1 MREPAFT
8 ETIQIAIVVRD
19 IEATMRTYV
28 HDYGIGPWD
37 VYEFNPGT
45 VKDLREDG
53 ESVERSWRLALAKV
67 GQMQWELIQPLDDE
81 SIYARFLAE
90 KGEGVHHVGVAVE
103 SYDDTIAALEARGR
117 RVVLG
122 GEYGGL
128 NFAYLATD
136 EDLGLITEIFS
147 GAPGD
152 DQKPD
157 AVYPPT

>member
-1 MREPAFT
+1 MQKPAFT

-28 HDYGIGPWD
+28 DEYGIGPWD
-37 VYEFNPGT
+37 VYEFNPDT
-45 VKDLREDG
+45 VTDLRENG
-53 ESVERSWRLALAKV
+53 ELVERSWRLALSKV
-67 GQMQWELIQPLDDE
+67 GAMQWELIQPLDDE

-90 KGEGVHHVGVAVE
+90 KGEGVHHIGVAVE
-103 SYDDTIAALEARGR
+103 SYADTIAALEEKGR

-122 GEYGGL
+122 GKYGGID
-128 NFAYLATD
+128 FAYLATD
-136 EDLGLITEIFS
+136 GDLGLITEIFS

-157 AVYPPT
+157 AVYPPS

>member
-28 HDYGIGPWD
+28 HEYGIGPWD
-37 VYEFNPGT
+37 IYEFNPGT

-53 ESVERSWRLALAKV
+53 EPVERSWRLAISQV
-67 GQMQWELIQPLDDE
+67 GQVQWELVQPLDDE
-81 SIYARFLAE
+81 SIYARFLEE
-90 KGEGVHHVGVAVE
+90 KGEGVHHIGVAVP
-103 SYDDTIAALEARGR
+103 SYEDTITALAEKGR

-122 GEYGGL
+122 GEHKGT
-128 NFAYLATD
+128 NFAYLSTD

-147 GAPGD
+147 GAPGAE
-152 DQKPD
+152 QKPD
-157 AVYPPT
+157 AVYPPA